1 MAFSAF
7 DEIPRDGELERSLS
21 EGSSSGLIPAMPY
34 VGVERRSRN
43 TDRRGGDRPGKQDR
57 RQNTCGK
64 CQHFSA
70 MDLPQGQCQK
80 HLKPFLETD
89 FACVWFSPK
98 G

>member
-7 DEIPRDGELERSLS
+7 DETPRDGEFERSLG
-21 EGSSSGLIPAMPY
+21 EGSTGLPPAMPY

-64 CQHFSA
+64 CQHFA
-70 MDLPQGQCQK
+70 LQQPPQGQCQK

-89 FACVWFSPK
+89 FACVWFNPK
-98 G
+98 